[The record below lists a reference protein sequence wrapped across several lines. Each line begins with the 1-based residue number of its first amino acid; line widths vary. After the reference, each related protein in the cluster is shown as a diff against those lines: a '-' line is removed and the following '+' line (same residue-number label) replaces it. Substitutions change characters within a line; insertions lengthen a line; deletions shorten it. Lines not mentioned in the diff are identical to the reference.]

1 MEERYQCVQIE
12 SILSDLKK
20 IKWGIPQGSIL
31 GPLLFI
37 IYINEVPEVVKKNG
51 YNEDLSDVIIY
62 ADDNSPT
69 TMKEDPRELIER
81 IENDGKKVTGWFSK
95 NKMVCSGDKTKL
107 LVSGTRSN
115 RRVKIRSEQEII
127 VRGDLVKES
136 ESERLLELG

>member
-1 MEERYQCVQIE
+1 MSRYQCVQIE
-12 SILSDLKK
+12 SVISDLKK

-37 IYINEVPEVVKKNG
+37 IYINEVPEAVKNNG
-51 YNEDLSDVIIY
+51 DDEDVSNVIIY

-69 TMKEDPRELIER
+69 TMKEDPIELIEH

-95 NKMVCSGDKTKL
+95 NKMVCSGNKTKL

-115 RRVKIRSEQEII
+115 RRVKIRTE
-127 VRGDLVKES
+127 
-136 ESERLLELG
+136 